1 MTTHNEMRA
10 VAAGRAQT
18 YAILA
23 ALYTAPPSPELA
35 ALIRAGGLRQ
45 EDNSALAAAA
55 NALTE
60 AFAGSLP
67 ESDIAAEHTRLFV
80 LPSGVVPHES
90 NYLDENRR
98 IGGRVTVEVQRF
110 YESAAAQFTKEC
122 LELADYIG
130 VELEFMKFLC
140 ELEAQ
145 FWQASNEEGLRKCLK
160 FQNGFLEKHLL
171 RWQRKLCEKV
181 LEESGLDLYRALACL
196 TLEFLEAERNHMPE
210 LNNGILSERRSP
222 CVSES

>member
-1 MTTHNEMRA
+1 MLA

-23 ALYTAPPSPELA
+23 ALYSAPPTPELA

-45 EDNSALAAAA
+45 EGNSALAAAA

-60 AFAGSLP
+60 AFTADLP
-67 ESDIAAEHTRLFV
+67 ETEIAAEHTRLFV

-98 IGGRVTVEVQRF
+98 IGGQVTVSVQRF
-110 YESAAAQFTKEC
+110 YEAAAAQFTREC
-122 LELADYIG
+122 LELADHIG

-140 ELEAQ
+140 DLEAQ
-145 FWQASNEEGLRKCLK
+145 FWQAANEEGLRKCLS
-160 FQNGFLEKHLL
+160 FQADFLEHHLL
-171 RWQRKLCEKV
+171 RWQRTLCEKV
-181 LEESGLDLYRALACL
+181 IEETGLDLYRALACL
-196 TLEFLEAERNHMPE
+196 TIEFLEAERNFVPD
-210 LNNGILSERRSP
+210 LNNRILSERRTP
-222 CVSES
+222 CVTES